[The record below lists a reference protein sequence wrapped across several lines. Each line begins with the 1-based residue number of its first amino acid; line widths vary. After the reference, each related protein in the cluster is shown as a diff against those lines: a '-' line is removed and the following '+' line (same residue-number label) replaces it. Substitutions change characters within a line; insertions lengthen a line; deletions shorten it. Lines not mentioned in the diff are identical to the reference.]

1 MKQFLIL
8 TLERLLIEN
17 GIMKKT
23 LKRAK
28 IQKQV
33 IKIMFMQ
40 ENYQNIPLF
49 PINLSVLPY
58 EKVSLHI
65 FEDRYK
71 KLINHSLDENKTFG
85 IVYTKNKVMS
95 KIGTVVK
102 INEIYKKY
110 DDGRFDLSIKGLERF
125 KILKSFKED
134 ELWNAKI
141 KILDESYEDIDKKY
155 FNLVLDKYLK
165 LILSSK
171 LNDNISQYMNKK
183 ISFDFTK
190 DVILPNSLKQDFL
203 ELENEQKRM
212 SFIDIFLDNL
222 INKKKF
228 PGDNGS
234 FTSEVYN

>member
-1 MKQFLIL
+1 MVQWK
-8 TLERLLIEN
+8 RLWKE
-17 GIMKKT
+17 
-23 LKRAK
+23 
-28 IQKQV
+28 QKY
-33 IKIMFMQ
+33 KNKLLIMFMQ

-203 ELENEQKRM
+203 ELENEQKRIN
-212 SFIDIFLDNL
+212 FIDIFLDNL

>member
-1 MKQFLIL
+1 MLIQDNQQD
-8 TLERLLIEN
+8 I
-17 GIMKKT
+17 
-23 LKRAK
+23 A
-28 IQKQV
+28 
-33 IKIMFMQ
+33 
-40 ENYQNIPLF
+40 LF

-58 EKVSLHI
+58 EKVNLHI

-71 KLINHSLDENKTFG
+71 KLINHSLDVNKTFG

-110 DDGRFDLSIKGLERF
+110 DDGRFDLSVKGLERF
-125 KILKSFKED
+125 KILKSYKEH

-141 KILDESYEDIDKKY
+141 RILDESYEDIDKNY
-155 FNLVLDKYLK
+155 FNLVLDKYLR

-171 LNDNISQYMNKK
+171 LNNNISQYMNKK
-183 ISFDFTK
+183 TSFDFTK

-212 SFIDIFLDNL
+212 NYIDIFLDSL
-222 INKKKF
+222 LEKKKF
-228 PGDNGS
+228 PGDNGN
-234 FTSEVYN
+234 FTNEVYN

>member
-1 MKQFLIL
+1 ML
-8 TLERLLIEN
+8 
-17 GIMKKT
+17 
-23 LKRAK
+23 
-28 IQKQV
+28 
-33 IKIMFMQ
+33 MQ
-40 ENYQNIPLF
+40 NNYQEIALF

-58 EKVSLHI
+58 EKVNLHI

-71 KLINHSLDENKTFG
+71 KLINHTLDQNKTFG

-110 DDGRFDLSIKGLERF
+110 DDGRFDLSVKGLERF
-125 KILKSFKED
+125 KILKSYKEH

-141 KILDESYEDIDKKY
+141 RILDESYEDIDKNY
-155 FNLVLDKYLK
+155 FNLVLDKYLR

-171 LNDNISQYMNKK
+171 LNNNISQYMNKK
-183 ISFDFTK
+183 TSFDFTK

-212 SFIDIFLDNL
+212 NYIDIFLDSL
-222 INKKKF
+222 LEKKKF
-228 PGDNGS
+228 PGDNGNFS
-234 FTSEVYN
+234 NEVYN

>member
-1 MKQFLIL
+1 ML
-8 TLERLLIEN
+8 
-17 GIMKKT
+17 
-23 LKRAK
+23 
-28 IQKQV
+28 
-33 IKIMFMQ
+33 MQ
-40 ENYQNIPLF
+40 ENYQDIALF

-58 EKVSLHI
+58 EKVNLHI

-110 DDGRFDLSIKGLERF
+110 DDGRFDLSVKGIERF
-125 KILKSFKED
+125 KILKSYKEN

-141 KILDESYEDIDKKY
+141 RILDESYEDIDKNY
-155 FNLVLDKYLK
+155 FNLVLDKYLR

-212 SFIDIFLDNL
+212 NFIDIFLDNL
-222 INKKKF
+222 LDKKKF

-234 FTSEVYN
+234 FTNEVYN

>member
-1 MKQFLIL
+1 MLIQD
-8 TLERLLIEN
+8 N
-17 GIMKKT
+17 
-23 LKRAK
+23 
-28 IQKQV
+28 Q
-33 IKIMFMQ
+33 
-40 ENYQNIPLF
+40 QNIALF

-58 EKVSLHI
+58 EKVNLHI

-71 KLINHSLDENKTFG
+71 KLINRSLGDNKTFG

-110 DDGRFDLSIKGLERF
+110 DDGRFDLSVKGLERF
-125 KILKSFKED
+125 KILKSYKEH

-141 KILDESYEDIDKKY
+141 RILDESYEDIDKNY
-155 FNLVLDKYLK
+155 FNLVLDKYLR

-171 LNDNISQYMNKK
+171 LNNNISQYMNKK

-212 SFIDIFLDNL
+212 NYIDIFLDSL
-222 INKKKF
+222 LEKKKF
-228 PGDNGS
+228 PGDNGNFS
-234 FTSEVYN
+234 NEVYN

>member
-1 MKQFLIL
+1 
-8 TLERLLIEN
+8 
-17 GIMKKT
+17 
-23 LKRAK
+23 
-28 IQKQV
+28 
-33 IKIMFMQ
+33 MFMQ

-58 EKVSLHI
+58 EKVNLHI

-134 ELWNAKI
+134 ELLNAKI

-212 SFIDIFLDNL
+212 NFIDIFLDNL
-222 INKKKF
+222 INKKKS
-228 PGDNGS
+228 PGDNDS

>member
-1 MKQFLIL
+1 MVQWK
-8 TLERLLIEN
+8 RLWKE
-17 GIMKKT
+17 
-23 LKRAK
+23 
-28 IQKQV
+28 QKY
-33 IKIMFMQ
+33 KNKLLIMFMQ

-58 EKVSLHI
+58 EKVNLHI

-171 LNDNISQYMNKK
+171 LNDNISQYMDKK

-203 ELENEQKRM
+203 ELENEQKRIN
-212 SFIDIFLDNL
+212 FIDIFLDNL

>member
-1 MKQFLIL
+1 ML
-8 TLERLLIEN
+8 
-17 GIMKKT
+17 
-23 LKRAK
+23 
-28 IQKQV
+28 
-33 IKIMFMQ
+33 MQ
-40 ENYQNIPLF
+40 ENYQEIALF

-58 EKVSLHI
+58 EKVNLHI

-110 DDGRFDLSIKGLERF
+110 DDGRFDLSVKGLERF
-125 KILKSFKED
+125 KILKSYKEH

-141 KILDESYEDIDKKY
+141 RILDESYEDIDKNY
-155 FNLVLDKYLK
+155 FNLVLDKYLR

-171 LNDNISQYMNKK
+171 LNNNISQFMNKK
-183 ISFDFTK
+183 TSFDFTK

-212 SFIDIFLDNL
+212 NYIDIFLDSL
-222 INKKKF
+222 LEKKKF
-228 PGDNGS
+228 PGDNGNFS
-234 FTSEVYN
+234 NEVYN

>member
-1 MKQFLIL
+1 MF
-8 TLERLLIEN
+8 
-17 GIMKKT
+17 
-23 LKRAK
+23 
-28 IQKQV
+28 IQD
-33 IKIMFMQ
+33 
-40 ENYQNIPLF
+40 NHQNIALF

-58 EKVSLHI
+58 EKVNLHI

-102 INEIYKKY
+102 INEIYEKY

-125 KILKSFKED
+125 KILKSYKED
-134 ELWNAKI
+134 ELWNAEI
-141 KILDESYEDIDKKY
+141 RILDESYEEIDKNY
-155 FNLVLDKYLK
+155 FNLVLDKYLR

-212 SFIDIFLDNL
+212 NYIDIFLDSL
-222 INKKKF
+222 LEKKKF

-234 FTSEVYN
+234 FTNEVYN

>member
-1 MKQFLIL
+1 MF
-8 TLERLLIEN
+8 
-17 GIMKKT
+17 
-23 LKRAK
+23 
-28 IQKQV
+28 IQD
-33 IKIMFMQ
+33 
-40 ENYQNIPLF
+40 NHQNIALF

-58 EKVSLHI
+58 EKVNLHI

-102 INEIYKKY
+102 INEIYEKY

-125 KILKSFKED
+125 KILKSYKQD
-134 ELWNAKI
+134 ELWNAEI
-141 KILDESYEDIDKKY
+141 RILDESYEEIDKNY
-155 FNLVLDKYLK
+155 FNLVLDKYLR

-212 SFIDIFLDNL
+212 NYIDIFLDSL
-222 INKKKF
+222 LEKKKF

-234 FTSEVYN
+234 FTNEVYN

>member
-1 MKQFLIL
+1 MF
-8 TLERLLIEN
+8 
-17 GIMKKT
+17 
-23 LKRAK
+23 
-28 IQKQV
+28 
-33 IKIMFMQ
+33 IKYS
-40 ENYQNIPLF
+40 NQNIPLF

-58 EKVSLHI
+58 EKVNLHI

-71 KLINHSLDENKTFG
+71 KLINHSIDENKTFG

-102 INEIYKKY
+102 INEIYEKY

-212 SFIDIFLDNL
+212 NYIDIFLDSL
-222 INKKKF
+222 LEKKKF
-228 PGDNGS
+228 PGDNNN
-234 FTSEVYN
+234 FTNEVYN